1 MKKRRNPEMAL
12 WRVWWLEP
20 MPGVWIEGKIILEE
34 NNCEV
39 IVGRLQTEAE
49 EPYSEDEIVEGGKD
63 VDALLVIARERITA
77 RILEELDDLKIV
89 VKAGI
94 GVDNIDVDAAT
105 RFGVLVANTPV
116 PADYVGVAEGAVAR
130 ILALAKRLHACDGE
144 VKAGRWLRRYDL
156 LRGVYMKGKTLG
168 IIGLGRIGSYV
179 ARLMKPWG
187 VKIIAYDP
195 YVPKEKAVLLDV
207 ELVELDTLFRQSD
220 FISIHAV
227 LTQETRHMI
236 DEAALRMMKKTAYI
250 INTARGPI
258 IREEALYKALNEGW
272 IAGAALDVY
281 EEEPLPP
288 ESPLLRPEVADRLIL
303 SPHVAGLNP
312 EMERGLTLAQVDCCL
327 KALRGEPPEST
338 VNPEAIPKWRS
349 RFEKKTP

>member
-1 MKKRRNPEMAL
+1 
-12 WRVWWLEP
+12 
-20 MPGVWIEGKIILEE
+20 
-34 NNCEV
+34 
-39 IVGRLQTEAE
+39 QTEAE
-49 EPYSEDEIVEGGKD
+49 KPYSEDEIIEGGKD
-63 VDALLVIARERITA
+63 MDALLVIARERITSKVFK
-77 RILEELDDLKIV
+77 ELKRMRIV

-94 GVDNIDVDAAT
+94 GVDNIDVEAAT

-130 ILALAKRLHACDGE
+130 ILALAKRLQICDKS
-144 VKAGRWLRRYDL
+144 VKEGTWLRKYDK
-156 LRGVYMKGKTLG
+156 LRGTCIRGKTLG
-168 IIGLGRIGSYV
+168 IIGLGRIGSYA

-207 ELVELDTLFRQSD
+207 ELVDLDTLLRESD
-220 FISIHAV
+220 FVSVHAV
-227 LTQETRHMI
+227 LTPETRHII
-236 DEAALRMMKKTAYI
+236 DEDSLRKMKRTSYI

-258 IREEALYKALNEGW
+258 IDEEALYKALSEGW
-272 IAGAALDVY
+272 IAGAALDVF
-281 EEEPLPP
+281 EKEPIPLESLLLKP
-288 ESPLLRPEVADRLIL
+288 EIADKIIL

-338 VNPEAIPKWRS
+338 VNPEAIPEWKR
-349 RFEKKTP
+349 RFKIE